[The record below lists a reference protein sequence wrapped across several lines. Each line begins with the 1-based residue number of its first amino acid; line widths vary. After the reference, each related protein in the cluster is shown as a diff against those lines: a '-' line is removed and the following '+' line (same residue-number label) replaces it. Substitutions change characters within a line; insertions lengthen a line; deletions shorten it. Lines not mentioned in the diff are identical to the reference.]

1 MQSHDE
7 EQALVAR
14 LRRRESEAFTELVR
28 LYQHRVFGLLLR
40 IMGQPDEAEELAQE
54 VFVNVYRGLDSF
66 RGESSLRTWI
76 YRIALNV
83 AIDSHRKRRQRNK
96 EQLGLDGDLE
106 PASGRDPVVTEQLQE
121 LRELL
126 ERQSE
131 VDRAILLLH
140 LEGNSHR
147 EIGEVLG
154 FSESN
159 IGTRLSRLK
168 ATLRQSVQSTET

>member
-1 MQSHDE
+1 MPSSVDHHWLLSALESHQRLIHKVCWAYAGSPE
-7 EQALVAR
+7 E
-14 LRRRESEAFTELVR
+14 REDLFQEIAVR
-28 LYQHRVFGLLLR
+28 LLSA
-40 IMGQPDEAEELAQE
+40 AEKYDPTRRL
-54 VFVNVYRGLDSF
+54 S
-66 RGESSLRTWI
+66 TWI

-83 AIDSHRKRRQRNK
+83 AIDSHRKRRQRTK
-96 EQLGLDGDLE
+96 EQLGMDGDLE
-106 PASGRDPVVTEQLQE
+106 PASGRDPVVTEQLRE